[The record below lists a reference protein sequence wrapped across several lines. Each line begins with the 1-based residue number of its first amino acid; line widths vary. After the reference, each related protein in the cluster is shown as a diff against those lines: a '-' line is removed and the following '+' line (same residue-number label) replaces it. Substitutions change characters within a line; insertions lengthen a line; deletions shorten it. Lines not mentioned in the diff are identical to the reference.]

1 MQTKEQ
7 LKENQRKFYENNPD
21 KKAIYQKNMRGK
33 INKL

>member
-21 KKAIYQKNMRGK
+21 KKAIYQKK
-33 INKL
+33 I